1 MIIYGWNNR
10 VIKEAPIDN
19 ISCEH
24 CGNEK
29 FKVKILG
36 HYVHIFWIPLFPYKK
51 QGLLECDHCKSVVS
65 DHQLANQLKDAM
77 KRMKQSVKFPKY
89 LFSGSALLIALF
101 AFLFINSNIRED
113 REYGYLKNPE
123 VGDVY
128 HFKDSDEPTEYKYY
142 LWKAEELFE
151 DSLYISTNGYAYN
164 QVPTSLLV
172 EDGFYDTYYVIDKNA
187 LLELYESGDLV
198 KIQRE
203 YNESSGFNR
212 VLHYEM
218 DSLPL
223 LSQ

>member
-19 ISCEH
+19 IPCEH

-29 FKVKILG
+29 FMVKILG

-51 QGLLECDHCKSVVS
+51 QGLLECNQCKSVVS
-65 DHQLANQLKDAM
+65 DHQLIDLLKDAM

-89 LFSGSALLIALF
+89 MFSGSALLIALL
-101 AFLFINSNIRED
+101 AFLFINSNIQED
-113 REYGYLKNPE
+113 REYGYLVNPE

-128 HFKDSDEPTEYKYY
+128 HFKDKDESTEYKYY

-151 DSLYISTNGYAYN
+151 DSMYISTNGYAYN
-164 QVPTSLLV
+164 QIPASLLV
-172 EDGFYDTYYVIDKNA
+172 EDGFYDTYYVVHKNA

-203 YNESSGFNR
+203 YSDNSGFNR
-212 VLHYEM
+212 GIHYDN

-223 LSQ
+223 SSQ